1 MLKLSKQVS
10 RGIMFIR
17 LEGNLDEN
25 TLSTFSLEV
34 NNLLYEYG
42 MHYFVFN
49 FKELSSFD
57 KTIFS
62 IFQSKLVEIFLSCGK
77 VVLCGLKYNNFG
89 NFYNKLF
96 YVNDEYDAFKLLGI

>member
-17 LEGNLDEN
+17 LEGNLDEK
-25 TLSTFSLEV
+25 TFSTFSLEL

-49 FKELSSFD
+49 FKELNNFD
-57 KTIFS
+57 KNIFS
-62 IFQSKLVEIFLSCGK
+62 IFQSKLIEIFLSCGK
-77 VVLCGLKYNNFG
+77 VVLCGLNNSNFG
-89 NFYNKLF
+89 DFYNKLF